1 MKKTRPF
8 IVSRPFGNGRLPVMW
23 LLMTVLTIGH
33 ARASSAPEWSMATR
47 LYRDVKARHIGDIV
61 TVIID
66 ESSTMN
72 RRAQHESGKR
82 TTGGGSATFGA
93 PVITQQGQDR
103 IPAAWDRVTL
113 PDFGWQVGHDFSGG
127 GQMTSEDGFQ
137 STMSAR
143 VLDVLPN
150 GNLLLEGKRTVHL
163 QNERVEVILTGMV
176 RPRDITSENTVSSS
190 RLADASIRYETD
202 GPISRDQRRG
212 LITRLVNW
220 LNIF

>member
-1 MKKTRPF
+1 MKTTRPF
-8 IVSRPFGNGRLPVMW
+8 NISTSRGNGWSAAIW
-23 LLMTVLTIGH
+23 LLMAVLAVGH

-47 LYRDVKARHIGDIV
+47 LYRDVKARQIGDIV

-72 RRAQHESGKR
+72 RAAQHDSGKQ
-82 TTGGGSATFGA
+82 TTGGGGASFGA
-93 PVITQQGQDR
+93 PFLTVQGQDR
-103 IPAAWDRVTL
+103 PPRWDRATL
-113 PDFGWQVGHDFSGG
+113 PDFGWQLQHNFTGG
-127 GQMTSEDGFQ
+127 GQMTSQDDFQ

-163 QNERVEVILTGMV
+163 QNEKIEVILTGMV
-176 RPRDITSENTVSSS
+176 RPRDISSENTVSSS
-190 RLADASIRYETD
+190 RLADASIRYDTD

-212 LITRLVNW
+212 LITRLINW